1 MEAENLTQAVA
12 WAVLFSGIFLWVGML
27 TGIWKYYQIRQSAQA
42 RAHYYVDIAH
52 RSSLLYAPTSLI
64 IAVLAYFSV
73 WTELLNLIL
82 VLINLFFFS
91 FSILSYILHGW
102 LKDTT
107 NQFKQP
113 HQVGRWHLP
122 KWMLSSAM
130 ILLIIGELGA
140 TAGLLLGTML
150 GLSKILI

>member
-12 WAVLFSGIFLWVGML
+12 WAVLFSGVFLWVGML
-27 TGIWKYYQIRQSAQA
+27 TGVWKYYQIHHSAQA

-52 RSSLLYAPTSLI
+52 RSSLLYAPASLI
-64 IAVLAYFSV
+64 IAILAHFSV
-73 WTELLNLIL
+73 WSEGLNFTF

-91 FSILSYILHGW
+91 FSILSYVLHGW

-113 HQVGRWHLP
+113 HQMGRWHLP
-122 KWMLSSAM
+122 KWMLSSAI

-140 TAGLLLGTML
+140 TAGLLLGTMI
-150 GLSKILI
+150 GLVKVLT

>member
-1 MEAENLTQAVA
+1 MDIGSLEQSVSLAII
-12 WAVLFSGIFLWVGML
+12 FSGIFLWVGML
-27 TGIWKYYQIRQSAQA
+27 TGIWKYYQISHSEQA

-52 RSSLLYAPTSLI
+52 RSSLLYAPASLI
-64 IAVLAYFSV
+64 IAVLAFFSV
-73 WTELLNLIL
+73 WGGGLNLIF

-91 FSILSYILHGW
+91 FSILSYVLHGW

-113 HQVGRWHLP
+113 HQMGRWHLP

-130 ILLIIGELGA
+130 IFLVIGELGA
-140 TAGLLLGTML
+140 TAGLLLGAII
-150 GLSKILI
+150 GLNGL

>member
-27 TGIWKYYQIRQSAQA
+27 TGVWKYYQIRHSAQA

-52 RSSLLYAPTSLI
+52 RSSLLYALASLI
-64 IAVLAYFSV
+64 IAILAYFSV
-73 WTELLNLIL
+73 WSDGLNFTF

-91 FSILSYILHGW
+91 FSILSYVLHGW

-113 HQVGRWHLP
+113 HQMGRWHLP

-130 ILLIIGELGA
+130 IFLIIGELGA
-140 TAGLLLGTML
+140 TAGLLLGTMI
-150 GLSKILI
+150 GLVKVLT

>member
-12 WAVLFSGIFLWVGML
+12 WAVLFSGVFLWVGML
-27 TGIWKYYQIRQSAQA
+27 TGVWKYYQIRHSAQA

-52 RSSLLYAPTSLI
+52 RSSLLYAPARLI
-64 IAVLAYFSV
+64 IAILAHFSV
-73 WTELLNLIL
+73 WSEGLNFTF

-91 FSILSYILHGW
+91 FSILSYVLHGW

-113 HQVGRWHLP
+113 HQMGRWHLP
-122 KWMLSSAM
+122 KWMLSSAI

-140 TAGLLLGTML
+140 TAGLLLGTMI
-150 GLSKILI
+150 GLMKVLT

>member
-12 WAVLFSGIFLWVGML
+12 WAVLFSGVFLWVGML
-27 TGIWKYYQIRQSAQA
+27 TGVWKYYQIRHSAQA

-52 RSSLLYAPTSLI
+52 RSSLLYAPASLI
-64 IAVLAYFSV
+64 IAILAHFSV
-73 WTELLNLIL
+73 WSEGLNFTF

-91 FSILSYILHGW
+91 FSILSYVLHGW

-113 HQVGRWHLP
+113 HQMGRWHLP
-122 KWMLSSAM
+122 KWILSSAM
-130 ILLIIGELGA
+130 IFLIIGELGA
-140 TAGLLLGTML
+140 TAGLLLGTMI
-150 GLSKILI
+150 GLVKVLT

>member
-27 TGIWKYYQIRQSAQA
+27 TGVWKYYQIRHSAQA

-52 RSSLLYAPTSLI
+52 RSSLLYAPASLI
-64 IAVLAYFSV
+64 IAILAHFSV
-73 WTELLNLIL
+73 WSEGLNFTF

-91 FSILSYILHGW
+91 FSILSYVLHGW

-113 HQVGRWHLP
+113 HQMGRWHLP
-122 KWMLSSAM
+122 KWMLSSAI

-140 TAGLLLGTML
+140 TAGLLLGTMI
-150 GLSKILI
+150 GLMKVLT

>member
-1 MEAENLTQAVA
+1 MEIGMLNQSVA
-12 WAVLFSGIFLWVGML
+12 WAIIFSGGFLWVGML
-27 TGIWKYYQIRQSAQA
+27 TGVWKYYQIRHSPQA

-52 RSSLLYAPTSLI
+52 RSSLLYAPASLI
-64 IAVLAYFSV
+64 IAVLAYFSA
-73 WTELLNLIL
+73 WSEGLNLIF

-91 FSILSYILHGW
+91 FSILSYVLHGW

-113 HQVGRWHLP
+113 HQMGHWHLP

-130 ILLIIGELGA
+130 IFLVIGELGA

-150 GLSKILI
+150 GLGKF

>member
-42 RAHYYVDIAH
+42 RAHYFVDIAH
-52 RSSLLYAPTSLI
+52 RSSLLYAPASLI

-73 WTELLNLIL
+73 WNELLNLIL
-82 VLINLFFFS
+82 VLTNLFFFS

-113 HQVGRWHLP
+113 HQLGRWHLP

-130 ILLIIGELGA
+130 ILLIVGELGA
-140 TAGLLLGTML
+140 TAGLLLGTMRGL
-150 GLSKILI
+150 GKILI

>member
-12 WAVLFSGIFLWVGML
+12 WVVLFSGIFLWVGML
-27 TGIWKYYQIRQSAQA
+27 TGVWKYYQIRHSAQA

-52 RSSLLYAPTSLI
+52 RSSLLYAPASLI
-64 IAVLAYFSV
+64 IAILAHFSV
-73 WTELLNLIL
+73 WSEGLNFTF

-91 FSILSYILHGW
+91 FSILSYVLHGW

-113 HQVGRWHLP
+113 HQMGRWHLP

-130 ILLIIGELGA
+130 TFLIIGELGA
-140 TAGLLLGTML
+140 TAGLLLGTMI
-150 GLSKILI
+150 GLVKVLT

>member
-1 MEAENLTQAVA
+1 MEIGMLNQSVA
-12 WAVLFSGIFLWVGML
+12 WAIIFSGGFLWVGML
-27 TGIWKYYQIRQSAQA
+27 TGVWKYYQIRHSPQA

-52 RSSLLYAPTSLI
+52 RSSLLYAPASLI

-73 WTELLNLIL
+73 WSEGLNLIF

-91 FSILSYILHGW
+91 FSILSYVLHGW
-102 LKDTT
+102 FKDTT

-113 HQVGRWHLP
+113 HQMGRWHLP

-130 ILLIIGELGA
+130 IFLVIGELGA
-140 TAGLLLGTML
+140 TAGLLLGTMRGL
-150 GLSKILI
+150 GKF

>member
-1 MEAENLTQAVA
+1 MDIGSLEQSVSLAII
-12 WAVLFSGIFLWVGML
+12 FSGIFLWVGML
-27 TGIWKYYQIRQSAQA
+27 TGIWKYYQISHSEQA

-52 RSSLLYAPTSLI
+52 RSSLLYAPASLI
-64 IAVLAYFSV
+64 IAILAFFSV
-73 WTELLNLIL
+73 WGGGLNLIF

-91 FSILSYILHGW
+91 FSILSYVLHGW

-113 HQVGRWHLP
+113 HQMGRWHLP

-130 ILLIIGELGA
+130 IFLVIGELGA
-140 TAGLLLGTML
+140 TAGLLLGAII
-150 GLSKILI
+150 GLNRL

>member
-27 TGIWKYYQIRQSAQA
+27 TGIWKYYQIRQSPQA

-52 RSSLLYAPTSLI
+52 RSSLLYAPASLI

-73 WTELLNLIL
+73 WNELLNLIL

-130 ILLIIGELGA
+130 ILLIVGELGA
-140 TAGLLLGTML
+140 TAGLLLGTMRGL
-150 GLSKILI
+150 GKILI

>member
-27 TGIWKYYQIRQSAQA
+27 TGVWKYYQIRHSAQA

-52 RSSLLYAPTSLI
+52 RSSLLYAPASLI
-64 IAVLAYFSV
+64 IAILAHFSV
-73 WTELLNLIL
+73 WSDGLNFTF

-91 FSILSYILHGW
+91 FSILSYVLHGW

-113 HQVGRWHLP
+113 YQMGRWHLP
-122 KWMLSSAM
+122 NWMLSSAM
-130 ILLIIGELGA
+130 IFLIIGELGA
-140 TAGLLLGTML
+140 TAGLLLGTMI
-150 GLSKILI
+150 GLVKVLT